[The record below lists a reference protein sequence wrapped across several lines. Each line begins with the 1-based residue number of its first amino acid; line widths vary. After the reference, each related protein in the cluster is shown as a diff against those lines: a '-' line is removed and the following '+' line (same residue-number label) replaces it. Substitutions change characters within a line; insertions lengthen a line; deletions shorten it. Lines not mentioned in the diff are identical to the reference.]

1 LTLNCN
7 SPVFMSDAMIEVAN
21 LTEPY
26 AGPTAAANRHLHAT
40 RPEDEE
46 ET

>member
-1 LTLNCN
+1 
-7 SPVFMSDAMIEVAN
+7 MSDAMSEVAD
-21 LTEPY
+21 LTKRY
-26 AGPTAAANRHLHAT
+26 AGPTAVANRHLHVT